1 MTDRNLREF
10 ETRLHRIEQIHQA
23 GGAFEASGSL
33 GRAYFDSMRAKQRR
47 SFPLRAS
54 AMILCGALL
63 LKAGVLAQIGVEAY
77 EDKVAT
83 LAEGGPVQMATAW
96 VLKTDPITRD
106 IAGAIRRMIF

>member
-33 GRAYFDSMRAKQRR
+33 GRAYFDSVRAKPRR

-54 AMILCGALL
+54 ALILCGALL
-63 LKAGVLAQIGVEAY
+63 LKAGVLAQIGTEAY
-77 EDKVAT
+77 TAKVAA
-83 LAEGGPVQMATAW
+83 LADGNPAQAAAAW

-106 IAGAIRRMIF
+106 IAGVIRPLIF